1 MPDSVEKHQPQG
13 GRASPR
19 ALPEQVGIA
28 VAGGS
33 IAGLCAGNALLSA
46 GFDVHVFERSQQR
59 LSSRGAG
66 IVVQPELL
74 GLLAA
79 VDAQPLAT
87 TGCTV
92 RRTVAASTGQADAIT
107 MPQRFTSWEA
117 IYASLR
123 SAFPEERHHL
133 GVELADEASNT
144 DGVRIKAGDRTI
156 SADVLIAAD
165 GIRSRF
171 RRQLAPD
178 TLSRYAGYVAWRGVV
193 DEADLDP
200 ALVAYFEDTFT
211 FCQAKD
217 GGHALCYF
225 IPGEDLATGQGARRL
240 NWVWYVQVEQGPEL
254 DALLTDKSGRQR
266 DASVPQ
272 GEVGEESRAGLLA
285 RTDAL
290 TDAFATLV
298 RATADPFLQSIIDVA
313 PPRMVFGRVCLIG
326 DAAFVVRPH
335 TAAAAAKAAADSMAM
350 ARALRG
356 ADGDLDRGLAA
367 WERQQLMI
375 GRQLVDYGVM
385 LGEHSQGRTTNEPSH
400 SQAERKA

>member
-1 MPDSVEKHQPQG
+1 MPEPFPKH
-13 GRASPR
+13 
-19 ALPEQVGIA
+19 LEVA

-46 GFDVHVFERSQQR
+46 GFDVHIFERSAQR

-74 GLLAA
+74 GLIAA
-79 VDAQPLAT
+79 VDAKPLAM
-87 TGCTV
+87 TGCSI
-92 RRTVAASTGQADAIT
+92 RRTVVASTGQAEAIS

-123 SAFPEERHHL
+123 SAFPDDRHHSGYEL
-133 GVELADEASNT
+133 TVEAQSA
-144 DGVRIKAGDRTI
+144 DGVSIDVGGDRVE
-156 SADVLIAAD
+156 AGLLIAAD

-171 RRQLAPD
+171 RERLAPE
-178 TLSRYAGYVAWRGVV
+178 TITRYAGYVAWRGVV

-200 ALVAYFEDTFT
+200 ELTDHFDDTFS
-211 FCQAKD
+211 FCQTTG

-225 IPGEDLATGQGARRL
+225 IPGADLATERGRRRL
-240 NWVWYVQVEQGPEL
+240 NWVWYIHVDDGPAL
-254 DALLTDKSGRQR
+254 DALMTDRTGRRR

-272 GEVGEESRAGLLA
+272 GEISDRAREFLLA
-285 RTDAL
+285 RTVTL
-290 TDAFATLV
+290 TETFARLV
-298 RATADPFLQSIIDVA
+298 EATPDPFIQSIIDVA
-313 PPRMVFGRVCLIG
+313 PPGMVFGRVCLIG

-335 TAAAAAKAAADSMAM
+335 TAAAAAKAAADSMAL

-356 ADGDLDRGLAA
+356 ADGDFGRGLSA
-367 WERQQLMI
+367 WERQQTAV

-385 LGEHSQGRTTNEPSH
+385 LGERSQRRSARD
-400 SQAERKA
+400 QANQ